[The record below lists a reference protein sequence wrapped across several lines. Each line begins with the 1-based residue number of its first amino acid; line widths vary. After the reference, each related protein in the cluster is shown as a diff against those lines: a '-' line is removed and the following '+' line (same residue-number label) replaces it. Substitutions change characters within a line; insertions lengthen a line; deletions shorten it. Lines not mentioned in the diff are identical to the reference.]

1 MTAIINSLI
10 TLSDLAFMK
19 PAQVEAIVQAINSY
33 DPSTEKWRET
43 DRNGRQETF
52 RHYIGTRI
60 NSDMTAEQILKNM
73 GYWKES
79 KSSSAH
85 RKVWER
91 VETNIIE
98 AFFLKHIEETEAA
111 VHKLDADRSRR
122 HGKAHYRLVII
133 DGEVRERSE
142 WVEKLPEIPRYV
154 RFNTSKGV
162 IYWDYT
168 FDDDALPSAFDEFTG
183 KSSCHHSPNQYE
195 WYEMI
200 LRTMKGERIF

>member
-1 MTAIINSLI
+1 MTAINSKMS
-10 TLSDLAFMK
+10 LSDLASMK
-19 PAQVEAIVQAINSY
+19 PAQVEAAVQAINSY

-43 DRNGRQETF
+43 DRNGSQETF

-60 NSDMTAEQILKNM
+60 NSDMTAEQILKTM

-79 KSSSAH
+79 KSSSSH

-91 VETNIIE
+91 VETAIIE

-133 DGEVRERSE
+133 DGEVKEKSE
-142 WVEKLPEIPRYV
+142 WVEKLPEIPIYV
-154 RFNTSKGV
+154 SFNTSKGV

-168 FDDDALPSAFDEFTG
+168 LVDDALPSAFDEVTG
-183 KSSCHHSPNQYE
+183 QSCRHNSPNQYE
-195 WYEMI
+195 WYVMI